1 MGVFT
6 IYLFSR
12 QGTCLFYHEWSRPK
26 PVKLGAGT
34 PSDDQK
40 MLFGLF
46 FQLKVFA
53 AAMDPKG
60 EPDAQLGAPLRIGD
74 TCSFQSFTTDNYK
87 LHFAESPSGL
97 KIVLTT
103 DPTVGSLKDQ
113 LAYIYNHIYVET
125 IIKNPLYLPGQPF
138 NCDSFSEQLN
148 QYIRSLGLL

>member
-6 IYLFSR
+6 IYFFNR
-12 QGTCLFYHEWSRPK
+12 QGTCLYYHEWSRPK

-60 EPDAQLGAPLRIGD
+60 WVASCALIVPATDASPHSQLHMYGWWSPILCK
-74 TCSFQSFTTDNYK
+74 TCSPSQPHSLCIQLPKYECRKTTA
-87 LHFAESPSGL
+87 L
-97 KIVLTT
+97 
-103 DPTVGSLKDQ
+103 
-113 LAYIYNHIYVET
+113 
-125 IIKNPLYLPGQPF
+125 
-138 NCDSFSEQLN
+138 
-148 QYIRSLGLL
+148 